1 MLNSNLKIFGF
12 AVAFCI
18 LLSGCQDQH
27 SLMKSYGLGPKY
39 EIKADLADWKMVG
52 EKTDPGG
59 YFKLYQP
66 RHTTSGQEK
75 ILINYGKNITTSLND
90 SMQEVIRVEKK
101 LPCATFNYKVL
112 SQNSNNLSFMTRLSD
127 CSQGP
132 GSLVTIRKVFN
143 ADDGQYSITYSAV
156 PTAINTNRLDAM
168 EHVIVTSHL
177 Q

>member
-1 MLNSNLKIFGF
+1 MLSSNFKIFGL

-18 LLSGCQDQH
+18 LLSGCQDRH
-27 SLMKSYGLGPKY
+27 SLMKSYGFGPKY

-52 EKTDPGG
+52 EKIDPDG

-66 RHTTSGQEK
+66 RQPMSGQEK

-90 SMQEVIRVEKK
+90 SMQQAFNVQKQ

-112 SQNSNNLSFMTRLSD
+112 SQNTNDVSLMTRLSG

-132 GSLVTIRKVFN
+132 NSVITIRKIFN
-143 ADDGQYSITYSAV
+143 TNDGQYSIIYSAV
-156 PTAINTNRLDAM
+156 PTAIPVSRIESM
-168 EHVIVTSHL
+168 KHVIITSHL
-177 Q
+177 E